1 MEEACDAATFRGQAV
16 VRRQR
21 GVGLLAYD
29 RHSTCFE
36 QRQRF
41 WRDFKSAVAA
51 AAEDH
56 QIGLVVQQLS
66 HVCAENAWSVIGAG
80 FAPIPRSAAAR
91 PQLGVTEPAESLDL
105 DEAPTFVDHAGD
117 TCHTREANALAQI
130 AIVGTGR
137 LQGDVLDALAACLH
151 WQAGRRETPTPTD
164 K

>member
-1 MEEACDAATFRGQAV
+1 VEEACDSATFRGQAV

-80 FAPIPRSAAAR
+80 FAPVPRSAATR
-91 PQLGVTEPAESLDL
+91 PQLGVAEPAESLDL
-105 DEAPTFVDHAGD
+105 DEAPTVVDHPGRHLA
-117 TCHTREANALAQI
+117 HTREASALAQI
-130 AIVGTGR
+130 AIVG
-137 LQGDVLDALAACLH
+137 
-151 WQAGRRETPTPTD
+151 AGRVASPQSSMRCMPTLAGSRAAAQ
-164 K
+164 